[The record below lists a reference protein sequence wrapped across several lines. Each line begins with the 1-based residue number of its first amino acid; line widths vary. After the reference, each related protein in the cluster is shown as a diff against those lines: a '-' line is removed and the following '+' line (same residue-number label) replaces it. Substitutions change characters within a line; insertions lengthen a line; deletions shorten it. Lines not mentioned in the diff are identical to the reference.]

1 MRRHGTLLGRRVAL
15 SRSQG
20 RDQTMTQ
27 TALSPMVRDHLVR
40 AYPKNHSYF
49 LVGKRMVP
57 SFRLWRRYRRIRALY
72 PDEPRSLVDLSAS
85 KGWFCLHAAQRLG
98 ATRVLGIDL
107 HEPDLAACR
116 EVRDHLGLSGVDFRD
131 MRLHQV
137 RGSLEELGGPFDVS
151 LVINLYHYLYF
162 GSRRAEDHYVSHGEI
177 FEHLRAITGRALILS
192 NCTEM
197 AQLPRHM
204 QAMAREQGRAE
215 SYTGKQIWEAAAE
228 FFHIT
233 DHGRL
238 GKRPL
243 WRLTPR

>member
-1 MRRHGTLLGRRVAL
+1 MGSVGRRVIMNQL
-15 SRSQG
+15 
-20 RDQTMTQ
+20 
-27 TALSPMVRDHLVR
+27 ALSPLVRDHLVR

-49 LVGKRMVP
+49 LLGKRMVP

-72 PDEPRSLVDLSAS
+72 PENPQSLVDLSAS

-107 HEPDLAACR
+107 HEPDLEACR
-116 EVRDHLGLSGVDFRD
+116 EVRDYLGLGAVDFED

-137 RGSLEELGGPFDVS
+137 HASVEELGGPFDVS

-162 GSRRAEDHYVSHGEI
+162 GSRRAEDHYGTHAEI
-177 FEHLRAITGRALILS
+177 FEHLRGITRRALILS
-192 NCTEM
+192 NCTEID
-197 AQLPRHM
+197 QLPGHM
-204 QAMAREQGRAE
+204 QVMAREQGRAE
-215 SYTGKQIWEAAAE
+215 SFTGREIWGAASE
-228 FFHIT
+228 FFDVT